1 MKIYSSSSEF
11 DPGSGVSYLLTI
23 GTFDGVHVGHRKI
36 LSDLKMMAKERQAEI
51 VLLTFFPHPRIVLN
65 ERGEGFKMI
74 NTMDE
79 KERLLEEL
87 GVDHLVIQAFDEKF
101 SEMSPYEFVADV
113 IVKDLQ
119 TSCLVIGY
127 DHRFGKNREGS
138 FELLSDLQEEF
149 GYELKKIPKQL
160 LEDVTVSSTA
170 IREALREGDI
180 EQANELL
187 GSVFTLSGTVIKGN
201 ELGREIGYPTA
212 NLEIAEHYKLIPAN
226 GVYAVKVQDLEDL
239 KHEPYNGM
247 LNIGVR
253 PTVDGKELRVEVHL
267 LDYSG
272 NLYGHK
278 LRLSFVKRIRNEEK
292 FESLE
297 ALKDRIKEDEKLTRE
312 LFSI

>member
-36 LSDLKMMAKERQAEI
+36 LSDLKMMAKERQAEV

-65 ERGEGFKMI
+65 ERREGFKMI

-101 SEMSPYEFVADV
+101 SEMSPYEFVANV

-127 DHRFGKNREGS
+127 DHRFGKHREGS

-149 GYELKKIPKQL
+149 GYELRKIPEQL

-170 IREALREGDI
+170 IREALKNGEI
-180 EQANELL
+180 QNANELL
-187 GSVFTLSGTVIKGN
+187 GSAFTLSGTVIQGN

-226 GVYAVKVQDLEDL
+226 GVYAVKVQDMENLQ
-239 KHEPYNGM
+239 HEPYNGM

-267 LDYSG
+267 LDFSG

-278 LRLSFVKRIRNEEK
+278 LRLTFVNRIRNEEK

-297 ALKDRIKEDEKLTRE
+297 ALKDRIKEDERVVRE